1 MDLIKT
7 YLDKT
12 SRHLF
17 KVQGKNTLK
26 KVFPVQFRDEL
37 YAIKLEW
44 DDDSITA
51 QVYEAKKGQI
61 TSLKG
66 KEYLNPMFKHKMLF
80 EKDEDLGVKSYAIR
94 CAKYYRP
101 LMDHIRE
108 VVDNNKD
115 QIPDKGSESQI
126 ESDIARMINES
137 LQERTDLYKPKN
149 DWFEKVKEMA

>member
-1 MDLIKT
+1 MELIKT

-51 QVYEAKKGQI
+51 QAFEAQRREK
-61 TSLKG
+61 TSPKG
-66 KEYLNPMFKHKMLF
+66 KKYINPLFKHFRLF
-80 EKDEDLGVKSYAIR
+80 EKDEELGIKSYAIR
-94 CAKYYRP
+94 CAKYYQP
-101 LMDHIRE
+101 LMDYVQE
-108 VVDNNKD
+108 VVEKNQD

-126 ESDIARMINES
+126 ESDIAKLINGS